1 MKMNVENDKKF
12 ALLIDADN
20 ISPKYIDI
28 ILTETVNYG
37 VASIRRIYGDWTDNA
52 KRSWKE
58 CLLLNSLTPVQQ
70 FSNTTGK
77 NASDSAMIIDA
88 MDILYSNHVDGFV
101 IASSDSDFT
110 ALARRL
116 KEDGKMV
123 IGMGESKTPMPFIKV
138 CDQFKTL
145 DVLFESKRNEDKAA
159 GESGEN
165 GDRKD
170 RNAGGGRRS
179 GARSGTKAAAEKD
192 SDVQPITSLA
202 TIQKAVM
209 EIIDEQTEEGDF
221 LQMSKLSTSL
231 QKRYPDFDYRVY
243 QFSKF
248 SQMLRSFSGIVL
260 TMRGTEWVV
269 GRKGTETLPSDVQ
282 RMVTEILD
290 EQLKDGEWMAVG
302 SVLDA
307 IRQREPRFNYHNYG
321 FAQFHKMLKSIPGL
335 EFQQK
340 NSQVRRKNAN

>member
-1 MKMNVENDKKF
+1 MNMENDKKF

-37 VASIRRIYGDWTDNA
+37 IASIRRIYGDWTDNA

-88 MDILYSNHVDGFV
+88 MDILYGNHVDGFV

-145 DVLFESKRNEDKAA
+145 DVLFESKRNEDKN
-159 GESGEN
+159 N
-165 GDRKD
+165 G
-170 RNAGGGRRS
+170 
-179 GARSGTKAAAEKD
+179 
-192 SDVQPITSLA
+192 VPITSLA

-243 QFSKF
+243 KFSKF
-248 SQMLRSFSGIVL
+248 SQMLKSFSDIEL

-269 GRKGTETLPSDVQ
+269 GKKGAETVPADIQ
-282 RMVTEILD
+282 RTVLEMVEEKT
-290 EQLKDGEWMAVG
+290 KGGEWMAVG
-302 SVLDA
+302 SLLNG
-307 IRQREPRFNYHNYG
+307 IRQKYPKFDYHNYG
-321 FAQFHKMLKSIPGL
+321 FSQFHKMLKSFHEL
-335 EFQQK
+335 EFKQK
-340 NSQVRRKNAN
+340 NSQVRKKQS

>member
-1 MKMNVENDKKF
+1 MSMENDKKF

-37 VASIRRIYGDWTDNA
+37 IASIRRIYGDWTDNA

-88 MDILYSNHVDGFV
+88 MDILYGNHVDGFV

-145 DVLFESKRNEDKAA
+145 DVLFESKRNEDKN
-159 GESGEN
+159 N
-165 GDRKD
+165 G
-170 RNAGGGRRS
+170 
-179 GARSGTKAAAEKD
+179 
-192 SDVQPITSLA
+192 VPITSLA

-243 QFSKF
+243 KFSKF
-248 SQMLRSFSGIVL
+248 SQMLKSFSDIEL

-269 GRKGTETLPSDVQ
+269 GKKGAETVPADIQ
-282 RMVTEILD
+282 RTVLEMVEEKT
-290 EQLKDGEWMAVG
+290 KGGEWMAVG
-302 SVLDA
+302 SLLNG
-307 IRQREPRFNYHNYG
+307 IRQKYPKFDYHNYG
-321 FAQFHKMLKSIPGL
+321 FSQFHKMLKSFHEL
-335 EFQQK
+335 EFKQK
-340 NSQVRRKNAN
+340 NSQVRKKQS

>member
-1 MKMNVENDKKF
+1 MNMENDKKF

-37 VASIRRIYGDWTDNA
+37 IASIRRIYGDWTDNA

-145 DVLFESKRNEDKAA
+145 DVLFESKRSEDKN
-159 GESGEN
+159 N
-165 GDRKD
+165 G
-170 RNAGGGRRS
+170 
-179 GARSGTKAAAEKD
+179 
-192 SDVQPITSLA
+192 VPITSLA

-243 QFSKF
+243 KFSKF
-248 SQMLRSFSGIVL
+248 SQMLKSFSDIEL

-269 GRKGTETLPSDVQ
+269 GKKGAETVPADIQ
-282 RMVTEILD
+282 RTVLEIVA
-290 EQLKDGEWMAVG
+290 EKTKGGEWMAVG
-302 SVLDA
+302 SLLNG
-307 IRQREPRFNYHNYG
+307 IRQKYPKFDYHNYG
-321 FAQFHKMLKSIPGL
+321 FSHFHKMLKSFPGL

-340 NSQVRRKNAN
+340 NSQVRKKQS

>member
-1 MKMNVENDKKF
+1 MNMENDKKF

-37 VASIRRIYGDWTDNA
+37 IASIRRIYGDWTDNA

-88 MDILYSNHVDGFV
+88 MDILYGNHVDGFV

-145 DVLFESKRNEDKAA
+145 DVLFESKRNEDKNK
-159 GESGEN
+159 G
-165 GDRKD
+165 
-170 RNAGGGRRS
+170 
-179 GARSGTKAAAEKD
+179 
-192 SDVQPITSLA
+192 VPITSLA

-243 QFSKF
+243 KFSKF
-248 SQMLRSFSGIVL
+248 SQMLKSFSDIEL

-269 GRKGTETLPSDVQ
+269 GKKGADMIPADIQ
-282 RMVTEILD
+282 RTVLEMV
-290 EQLKDGEWMAVG
+290 EQKTKNGEWMAVG
-302 SVLDA
+302 SLLNG
-307 IRQREPRFNYHNYG
+307 IRQKYPKFDYHNYG
-321 FAQFHKMLKSIPGL
+321 FSHFHKMLKSFPGL

-340 NSQVRRKNAN
+340 NSQVRKKQS

>member
-1 MKMNVENDKKF
+1 MSMENDKKF

-37 VASIRRIYGDWTDNA
+37 IASIRRIYGDWTDNA

-88 MDILYSNHVDGFV
+88 MDILYGNHVDGFV

-145 DVLFESKRNEDKAA
+145 DVLFESKRNEDKN
-159 GESGEN
+159 N
-165 GDRKD
+165 G
-170 RNAGGGRRS
+170 
-179 GARSGTKAAAEKD
+179 
-192 SDVQPITSLA
+192 VPITSLA

-221 LQMSKLSTSL
+221 LQMSKLSTLL

-243 QFSKF
+243 KFSKF
-248 SQMLRSFSGIVL
+248 SQMLKSFSDIEL

-269 GRKGTETLPSDVQ
+269 GKKGAETVPADIQ
-282 RMVTEILD
+282 RTVLEIV
-290 EQLKDGEWMAVG
+290 EEKTRGGEWMAVG
-302 SVLDA
+302 SLLNG
-307 IRQREPRFNYHNYG
+307 IRQKYPKFDYHNYG
-321 FAQFHKMLKSIPGL
+321 FSQFHKMLKSFHEL
-335 EFQQK
+335 EFKQK
-340 NSQVRRKNAN
+340 NSQVRKKQS

>member
-1 MKMNVENDKKF
+1 MSMENDKKF

-37 VASIRRIYGDWTDNA
+37 IASIRRIYGDWTDNA

-88 MDILYSNHVDGFV
+88 MDILYGNHVDGFV

-145 DVLFESKRNEDKAA
+145 DVLFESKRNEDKNK
-159 GESGEN
+159 G
-165 GDRKD
+165 
-170 RNAGGGRRS
+170 
-179 GARSGTKAAAEKD
+179 
-192 SDVQPITSLA
+192 VPITSLA

-243 QFSKF
+243 KFSKF
-248 SQMLRSFSGIVL
+248 SQMLKSFSDIEL

-269 GRKGTETLPSDVQ
+269 GKKGAETVPADIQ
-282 RMVTEILD
+282 RTVLEIV
-290 EQLKDGEWMAVG
+290 EEKTKGGEWMAVG
-302 SVLDA
+302 SLLNC
-307 IRQREPRFNYHNYG
+307 IRQKYPKFDYHNYG
-321 FAQFHKMLKSIPGL
+321 FSHFHKMLKSFPGL

-340 NSQVRRKNAN
+340 NSQVRKKQS